1 MFHSMMMTFLVL
13 SWYTTTMNNKS
24 QTKDFWLFSRVI
36 FSLTTNSSTEMRCFQ
51 AATIIG
57 KFTMKM
63 IQNYLLESKFYIVD
77 TLFVSVLNVA
87 NLLILWIL
95 FSNWK
100 SSTFFKLM
108 GKLNLKI
115 RKENLSEGLLSWEIW
130 WISKENVLKMPK
142 FLSWKASQKIIKVS
156 SWLFTLLINKQ
167 I

>member
-1 MFHSMMMTFLVL
+1 
-13 SWYTTTMNNKS
+13 
-24 QTKDFWLFSRVI
+24 
-36 FSLTTNSSTEMRCFQ
+36 MRCFQ
-51 AATIIG
+51 PATTIG

-115 RKENLSEGLLSWEIW
+115 RKENLSEGLLS
-130 WISKENVLKMPK
+130 
-142 FLSWKASQKIIKVS
+142 
-156 SWLFTLLINKQ
+156 
-167 I
+167 

>member
-1 MFHSMMMTFLVL
+1 
-13 SWYTTTMNNKS
+13 
-24 QTKDFWLFSRVI
+24 
-36 FSLTTNSSTEMRCFQ
+36 
-51 AATIIG
+51 
-57 KFTMKM
+57 MKM

-115 RKENLSEGLLSWEIW
+115 RKENLSEGLLS
-130 WISKENVLKMPK
+130 
-142 FLSWKASQKIIKVS
+142 
-156 SWLFTLLINKQ
+156 
-167 I
+167 